1 MRWLRASAFAWLRR
15 RPYDVAVRLH
25 NVKRLLLGQPLPTA
39 QARHERLSKT
49 AGLAIFASDNLSSVA
64 YASEEI
70 LRVLI
75 IAGAGALNLASPIG
89 LAIAVVIGIV
99 IYSYRQTILAYPQGA
114 SDYIVAKDN
123 IGTVA
128 GLTAGSALL
137 IDYTL
142 TVAVSVSAG
151 IAALTSAIPPLFH
164 YRVWLCAGAIALI
177 AVGNLRGLRESGRI
191 FALPSYLFMAGF
203 LALIGVGFA
212 RYGLYGGPTYIEAE
226 PADAL
231 MPLTAFLVLRAFAS
245 GAVALTGIEAVADG
259 VTAFKP
265 PEVKNARTVLA
276 VLGVIMMTLF
286 LGTTALADLYDII
299 PHDQETVVSQLA
311 REIFGR
317 GAVYYYI
324 QGVSMLILI
333 LAANTAFADFPRL
346 AFFMA
351 RDGYLPRQFGNRG
364 DRLVFSNGVVIL
376 AVVACAL
383 VVMFHGSTHALIPL
397 YAVGVFTSFT
407 LSQASMVRRWLR
419 LRPPRWPSRVAI
431 SGLGAVTTGTVMIV
445 VAATKFLDG
454 AWIVIV
460 LITTF
465 MAILLAIRRH
475 YDDVAAQLSLDGA
488 SPPPEMTVSVL
499 VLVGDLHRGVVEA
512 LQYARTLSPTA
523 KAVYVELDPERT
535 RRLEEKWG
543 VHGQGVPLVVLNSPY
558 RSLLRPLLEYIDH
571 LSARPGKHVVTMV
584 LPEFIPARW
593 WQHLLHNQT
602 ALLIKGAL
610 LFRKNVT
617 VTDVPYHLKR

>member
-1 MRWLRASAFAWLRR
+1 
-15 RPYDVAVRLH
+15 VRVHVL
-25 NVKRLLLGQPLPTA
+25 KRLLVGEPLSTA
-39 QARHERLSKT
+39 QARHERLSKAT
-49 AGLAIFASDNLSSVA
+49 GLAIFASDNLSSVA

-70 LRVLI
+70 LRVLV
-75 IAGAGALNLASPIG
+75 IAGPAALNVSTPIAI
-89 LAIAVVIGIV
+89 AIAVVIAIV

-123 IGTVA
+123 ISAGA

-151 IAALTSAIPPLFH
+151 IAALTSAFPVLFPL
-164 YRVWLCAGAIALI
+164 RVWLCIGAIALI
-177 AVGNLRGLRESGRI
+177 AVGNLRGLRESGRL
-191 FALPSYLFMAGF
+191 FALPSYLFIAG
-203 LALIGVGFA
+203 LVALLVVGFV
-212 RYGLYGGPTYIEAE
+212 RYATEGPP
-226 PADAL
+226 PAAAPPPVAAL
-231 MPLTAFLVLRAFAS
+231 SAFLILRAFAS

-265 PEVKNARTVLA
+265 PEVVNARAVLA
-276 VLGVIMMTLF
+276 ALAVIMTALF
-286 LGTTALADLYDII
+286 VGTTALADLYDVV
-299 PHDQETVVSQLA
+299 PRGHETVVSQLA
-311 REIFGR
+311 RQVFG
-317 GAVYYYI
+317 GGVVYYYI
-324 QGVSMLILI
+324 QGVSMLILV

-364 DRLVFSNGVVIL
+364 DRLVFSNGVVML
-376 AVVACAL
+376 TVVAAGLIL
-383 VVMFHGSTHALIPL
+383 VFDGDTHALIPL

-419 LRPPRWPSRVAI
+419 LRPPRWPWRVAI
-431 SGLGAVTTGTVMIV
+431 STLGAATTGTVLLV

-454 AWIVIV
+454 AWIVIA
-460 LITTF
+460 LI
-465 MAILLAIRRH
+465 AILIMTFVAIRRH
-475 YDDVAAQLSLDGA
+475 YEDVAGQLSLDGYGA
-488 SPPPEMTVSVL
+488 PEEMSHTVL

-512 LQYARTLSPTA
+512 LQYARTLSPSA
-523 KAVYVELDPERT
+523 KAVYVETDPERT

-543 VHGQGVPLVVLNSPY
+543 RHGLGVPLVVLNSPY
-558 RSLLRPLLEYIDH
+558 RSLLGPLLEYVHH
-571 LSARPGKHVVTMV
+571 LTERPGKHVVTMV
-584 LPEFIPARW
+584 IPEFIPARW

-610 LFRKNVT
+610 LFRRNVI
-617 VTDVPYHLKR
+617 VTDVPYHLKH

>member
-1 MRWLRASAFAWLRR
+1 
-15 RPYDVAVRLH
+15 VRVHVL
-25 NVKRLLLGQPLPTA
+25 KRLLVGEPLSTA
-39 QARHERLSKT
+39 QARHERLSKVT
-49 AGLAIFASDNLSSVA
+49 GLAIFASDNLSSVA

-75 IAGAGALNLASPIG
+75 IAGPAALELSTPIAV
-89 LAIAVVIGIV
+89 AIAGVIAIV

-123 IGTVA
+123 IGAAA

-151 IAALTSAIPPLFH
+151 IAALTSAFPALFPL
-164 YRVWLCAGAIALI
+164 RVWLCVGAIALI
-177 AVGNLRGLRESGRI
+177 AVGNLRGLRESGRL
-191 FALPSYLFMAGF
+191 FALPSYLFIGGL

-212 RYGLYGGPTYIEAE
+212 RYASTGAPPDPTAAE
-226 PADAL
+226 PVVAL
-231 MPLTAFLVLRAFAS
+231 SAFLILRAFAS

-265 PEVKNARTVLA
+265 PEVVNARAVLA
-276 VLGVIMMTLF
+276 VLAVIMTLLF
-286 LGTTALADLYDII
+286 VGTTALADLYDVV
-299 PHDQETVVSQLA
+299 PQAHETVVSQLA
-311 REIFGR
+311 RQVFG
-317 GAVYYYI
+317 GGLIYYYI
-324 QGVSMLILI
+324 QGVSMLILV

-351 RDGYLPRQFGNRG
+351 RDGYLPRQFSNRG
-364 DRLVFSNGVVIL
+364 DRLVFSNGVVML
-376 AVVACAL
+376 TVVAAAL
-383 VVMFHGSTHALIPL
+383 IVIFDGDTHALIPL

-419 LRPPRWPSRVAI
+419 LRPPRWPWRVAI
-431 SGLGAVTTGTVMIV
+431 STLGATTTGTVLVV

-454 AWIVIV
+454 AWIVIALIAV
-460 LITTF
+460 LILT
-465 MAILLAIRRH
+465 LVAIRRH
-475 YDDVAAQLSLDGA
+475 YEDVAGQLSLDGYGA
-488 SPPPEMTVSVL
+488 PEEISHTVL

-512 LQYARTLSPTA
+512 LQYARTLSPGA
-523 KAVYVELDPERT
+523 KAVYVETDPERT

-543 VHGQGVPLVVLNSPY
+543 RHGLGVPLVVLNSPY
-558 RSLLRPLLEYIDH
+558 RSLLGPLLEYVQH
-571 LSARPGKHVVTMV
+571 LTDRPGKHVVTMV
-584 LPEFIPARW
+584 IPEFIPARW

-610 LFRKNVT
+610 LFRRNVI
-617 VTDVPYHLKR
+617 VTDVPYHLKH

>member
-1 MRWLRASAFAWLRR
+1 MKLS
-15 RPYDVAVRLH
+15 RLKQWF
-25 NVKRLLLGQPLPTA
+25 VGTPIATA
-39 QARHERLSKT
+39 QAHHERLGKIT
-49 AGLAIFASDNLSSVA
+49 GLAVFASDNLSSVA

-70 LRVLI
+70 LRVLV
-75 IAGAGALNLASPIG
+75 IAGPAALNMSTPIAV
-89 LAIAVVIGIV
+89 AIAVVIAIV

-123 IGTVA
+123 IGPAA

-151 IAALTSAIPPLFH
+151 IAALTSAVPALYPF
-164 YRVWLCAGAIALI
+164 RTWLCVGAITLI
-177 AVGNLRGLRESGRI
+177 AVGNLRGLRESGRL
-191 FALPSYLFMAGF
+191 FALPSYLFIGGL
-203 LALIGVGFA
+203 LALLAVGFTRYASGGAPEAAA
-212 RYGLYGGPTYIEAE
+212 RAAAE
-226 PADAL
+226 PVAAV
-231 MPLTAFLVLRAFAS
+231 TAFLILRAFAS

-265 PEVKNARTVLA
+265 PEVVNARTVLA
-276 VLGVIMMTLF
+276 VLAVIMTVLF
-286 LGTTALADLYDII
+286 VGTTALADLYDVV
-299 PHDQETVVSQLA
+299 PREHETVVSQLA
-311 REIFGR
+311 RVVFGT

-324 QGVSMLILI
+324 QAVSMLILI

-351 RDGYLPRQFGNRG
+351 RDGYLPRQFSNRG
-364 DRLVFSNGVVIL
+364 DRLVFSNGVVML
-376 AVVACAL
+376 AVVAAGL
-383 VVMFHGSTHALIPL
+383 VIVFDGDTHGLIPL

-419 LRPPRWPSRVAI
+419 LRPARWQWRVAI
-431 SGLGAVTTGTVMIV
+431 STLGAVTTGVVLVV
-445 VAATKFLDG
+445 VAATKFVDG

-460 LITTF
+460 LI
-465 MAILLAIRRH
+465 AILIMTFVVIRQH
-475 YDDVAAQLSLDGA
+475 YQDVARQLSLEGYGA
-488 SPPPEMTVSVL
+488 PAEMTHTVL

-512 LQYARTLSPTA
+512 LQYAQALSPSA
-523 KAVYVELDPERT
+523 KAVYVETDPERT

-543 VHGQGVPLVVLNSPY
+543 RHGLGVPLVVLNSPY
-558 RSLLRPLLEYIDH
+558 RSLLGPLLEYVDH
-571 LSARPGKHVVTMV
+571 LTGRPGKHVVTMV
-584 LPEFIPARW
+584 IPEFIPARW

-610 LFRKNVT
+610 LFRRNVI
-617 VTDVPYHLKR
+617 VTDVPYHLKH